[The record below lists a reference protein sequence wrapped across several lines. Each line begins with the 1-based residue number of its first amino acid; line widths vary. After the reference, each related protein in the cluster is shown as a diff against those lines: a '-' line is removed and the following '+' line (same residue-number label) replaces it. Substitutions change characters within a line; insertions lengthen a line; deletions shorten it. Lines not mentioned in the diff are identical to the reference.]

1 MKPNSSPVVITG
13 MHRSGTSLAASL
25 LLACGVGLGD
35 RLLAPDPANPRG
47 YFEDTEFL
55 ELDREMLIAATL
67 EKDGGHRDWGWTESE
82 ELDRSRL
89 PAFEDRAHAVA
100 EMRRT
105 NGHHWGFKDPRAS
118 LLLDFWDA
126 VLDEPVYLL
135 VYRQPWEVADSLQ
148 RLGAEVFLRHPEY
161 SYRIW
166 AFYNRQILAF
176 LRNHRDRCLLVSTD
190 AAARRPRELLELVAE
205 RWGLDTSGA
214 HPDEILDPRL
224 LRRCEADDP
233 LVTLAA
239 ATHPECAELLAELDA
254 AADLPGSDLWRAHS
268 LDPRHKKHTPGGGAR
283 VAVIVPC
290 FDHGEFLVEAVA
302 SAERSIREPIE
313 LIVLNDGSG
322 QARTLEVL
330 ASLKVG
336 GYCVLDTENGGIA
349 SARNRAIEAST
360 APYLLPLDAD
370 NRLVPGFVE
379 RAADILDS
387 RAETGVVYGDRRD
400 FGLRSGFVDVPSFD
414 LGELIAANFIDA
426 CALVRRQVWEDCG
439 GYDSRMPAPGW
450 EDWDLWLG
458 ACRRGWG
465 FHHLPV
471 EAFEYRVRPGSILAE
486 LADEESRAPLVRYLL
501 SKHGEL
507 YREHLPELLLTGQRQ
522 STSLFWEAR
531 LRERGDREIGSLQA
545 QTEQLTSELNAL
557 REELSAFRER
567 VAFMEQTRAW
577 RVRRRLVAVK
587 RRALG
592 LLVGTS

>member
-1 MKPNSSPVVITG
+1 
-13 MHRSGTSLAASL
+13 
-25 LLACGVGLGD
+25 
-35 RLLAPDPANPRG
+35 
-47 YFEDTEFL
+47 
-55 ELDREMLIAATL
+55 
-67 EKDGGHRDWGWTESE
+67 
-82 ELDRSRL
+82 
-89 PAFEDRAHAVA
+89 
-100 EMRRT
+100 
-105 NGHHWGFKDPRAS
+105 
-118 LLLDFWDA
+118 
-126 VLDEPVYLL
+126 
-135 VYRQPWEVADSLQ
+135 
-148 RLGAEVFLRHPEY
+148 
-161 SYRIW
+161 
-166 AFYNRQILAF
+166 
-176 LRNHRDRCLLVSTD
+176 
-190 AAARRPRELLELVAE
+190 
-205 RWGLDTSGA
+205 
-214 HPDEILDPRL
+214 
-224 LRRCEADDP
+224 
-233 LVTLAA
+233 
-239 ATHPECAELLAELDA
+239 
-254 AADLPGSDLWRAHS
+254 
-268 LDPRHKKHTPGGGAR
+268 
-283 VAVIVPC
+283 
-290 FDHGEFLVEAVA
+290 
-302 SAERSIREPIE
+302 
-313 LIVLNDGSG
+313 
-322 QARTLEVL
+322 
-330 ASLKVG
+330 
-336 GYCVLDTENGGIA
+336 
-349 SARNRAIEAST
+349 
-360 APYLLPLDAD
+360 
-370 NRLVPGFVE
+370 
-379 RAADILDS
+379 
-387 RAETGVVYGDRRD
+387 
-400 FGLRSGFVDVPSFD
+400 VDVPSFD